1 MDCIT
6 QSIKMT
12 SSFKELEV
20 NVRNGKMPVSLS
32 RVNDGAV
39 PYLIKLMQELT
50 GRVLSFPKATLL
62 REDSMNEYPYKKVFF
77 PSQQTELGII
87 EVKSNEVN
95 GQRMAAINAII
106 KGDAAIFLS
115 ADALRYKM
123 RPLEKVKAGSFMLS
137 VGDII
142 APGELSKRLAKGI

>member
-1 MDCIT
+1 
-6 QSIKMT
+6 MT

-50 GRVLSFPKATLL
+50 GRVFVVSKSDFAARRLY
-62 REDSMNEYPYKKVFF
+62 EEYPYKKVFF

-87 EVKSNEVN
+87 EVTT
-95 GQRMAAINAII
+95 AARN
-106 KGDAAIFLS
+106 LS
-115 ADALRYKM
+115 H
-123 RPLEKVKAGSFMLS
+123 E
-137 VGDII
+137 
-142 APGELSKRLAKGI
+142 PGAKLNL